1 MEKQVKLDV
10 PDSRKLNHKKVF
22 ITTGMAMLILIV
34 VVIVVIYYSSEEFR
48 NFMDKYILRKDVTEE
63 NVPMIEI
70 DYESNTN
77 VIPYGK
83 YICILAENTLFEYN
97 SSGRKEK
104 EVKIEVNTPVYDVED
119 KYLVIG
125 EKNNQKLYL
134 ITGDH
139 IVWEKNIEG
148 NLNKV
153 TVNKNGY
160 VSAIISGTT
169 YKSVIVTYDEKGNE
183 LFKSYL
189 SNAIAVDA
197 CISPNNENLAYAEV
211 NTSGTAIQSNIKVI
225 SMEEAKEKNTEPK
238 YTYNADQSNLII
250 KIRYQDKNKLICM
263 YEDSIHVMQNE
274 QDTEILKLDEDEKKV
289 TFADIELTDSVFR
302 TIEQSVGLFQAN
314 TMIEIKNVNNEKE
327 NVYNAQETVKSIVSA
342 ENIIAVNFGTE
353 VEFINTNGWLVKRYT
368 STQSVRNIVIC
379 DGVAGIIYRD
389 KIELISL

>member
-1 MEKQVKLDV
+1 MKLDV